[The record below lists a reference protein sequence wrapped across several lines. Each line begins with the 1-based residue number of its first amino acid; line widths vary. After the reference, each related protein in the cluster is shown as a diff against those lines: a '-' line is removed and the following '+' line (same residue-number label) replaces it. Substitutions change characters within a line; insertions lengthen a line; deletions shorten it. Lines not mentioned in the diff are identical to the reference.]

1 MQRTAVRW
9 LVLGAL
15 LVLLAAACGDDGGGG
30 DAESFAEPTNT
41 DDGAAAASTT
51 TVQDTTA
58 DTVDDTG
65 DQTACDLLT
74 TEAVAELIGQPVV
87 DGEDT
92 PVDGATACLWDTEAN
107 SQVAD
112 GPITMSVELGAI
124 TQEIHDEIQA
134 ELDDPANQP
143 LDIGDAA
150 VHVCGVGADGSSC
163 ASLDL
168 VVVAVGDQYL
178 EVDLGNWGYPGDFEE
193 GEGQAITEEAARQ
206 ATAAL
211 G

>member
-1 MQRTAVRW
+1 MRW
-9 LVLGAL
+9 LALGAL

-30 DAESFAEPTNT
+30 EAESFDEPTTT
-41 DDGAAAASTT
+41 DDGGAAASTT
-51 TVQDTTA
+51 VPDTTTA
-58 DTVDDTG
+58 DTVGDSSS

-74 TEAVAELIGQPVV
+74 TDDVAELIGQPVV

-92 PVDGATACLWDTEAN
+92 PVDGATACLWATEAN

-124 TQEIHDEIQA
+124 TQEIHGEIQA

-163 ASLDL
+163 ASLG
-168 VVVAVGDQYL
+168 VVDVALGDQYL

-193 GEGQAITEEAARQ
+193 GEADAISEAVARQ
-206 ATAAL
+206 AAANL

>member
-1 MQRTAVRW
+1 M
-9 LVLGAL
+9 
-15 LVLLAAACGDDGGGG
+15 LLAAACGDDGGGG
-30 DAESFAEPTNT
+30 DAESFAEPTTT
-41 DDGAAAASTT
+41 DDGGAAASTT
-51 TVQDTTA
+51 TLQDTTA
-58 DTVDDTG
+58 ATVDDSG

-87 DGEDT
+87 DGEDA
-92 PVDGATACLWDTEAN
+92 PVDGATACLWATEAN

-206 ATAAL
+206 AAAAL